1 MIKPAGLLWR
11 GRVKGRLSFLGPS
24 IRRNAATLD
33 PGAENVG
40 GPQRR
45 LGLSGLRGLP
55 RGGDG
60 GRTQPQLRGDPWAP
74 KFAAIRPA
82 AL

>member
-1 MIKPAGLLWR
+1 MWVAP
-11 GRVKGRLSFLGPS
+11 
-24 IRRNAATLD
+24 NA
-33 PGAENVG
+33 
-40 GPQRR
+40 R

-74 KFAAIRPA
+74 TFAAIRPA